1 MICTKC
7 GAKIPDDSAFCQIC
21 GNPVG
26 DSGHKKIIDGELKNT
41 ENNEKTDGAVNTVPP
56 AQDVN
61 QDQAQSTAQA
71 NNVNPPQGYA
81 SNQGPQGQFTKQGPQ
96 GQQGQFAKP
105 QMPYYQSAPQM
116 GGGSVPVKKPFPKKA
131 LIIAIIAAAAVI
143 ALVLFINLK
152 PTVVSL
158 NKYLTITTT
167 GYDSVGKASTIFNS
181 EQFERDY
188 SGKIK
193 AKKAFADYLRQ
204 DTDSIFSL
212 NSASADLMA
221 IGFLEDQISGSLDKT
236 SKLSNGDEIK
246 YIWECNDAVIE
257 KLFKVKLNYSDITY
271 TVENLKPVEK
281 KDVFAN
287 ISLNFSG
294 IAPTGRI
301 DNVVNP
307 EGLSLK
313 YSKTDGLSNGDKITV
328 TASIGDEGSFI
339 EKHGWLPKEMTKDYE
354 VSGLS
359 SYVRTISEVNG
370 ASLEAMKKE
379 AGDQVASNIARN
391 YASTT
396 VTEGLAYA
404 GSYLLTAKKPGS
416 SSTYNHFYI
425 VYSARVSNTN
435 NAFQPTTVYYPI
447 RFDNLLVDG
456 NGVVSYKSVSSVIGG
471 SSLPSNS
478 FAYWGTDGYTNGTIM
493 YSEIITSNR
502 NNYNYEVS
510 PELAQFGS

>member
-281 KDVFAN
+281 KDVFAD
-287 ISLNFSG
+287 ISLSFSG
-294 IAPTGRI
+294 IAPTGR
-301 DNVVNP
+301 
-307 EGLSLK
+307 
-313 YSKTDGLSNGDKITV
+313 
-328 TASIGDEGSFI
+328 FI
-339 EKHGWLPKEMTKDYE
+339 HQW
-354 VSGLS
+354 
-359 SYVRTISEVNG
+359 
-370 ASLEAMKKE
+370 
-379 AGDQVASNIARN
+379 
-391 YASTT
+391 
-396 VTEGLAYA
+396 
-404 GSYLLTAKKPGS
+404 
-416 SSTYNHFYI
+416 
-425 VYSARVSNTN
+425 
-435 NAFQPTTVYYPI
+435 
-447 RFDNLLVDG
+447 
-456 NGVVSYKSVSSVIGG
+456 
-471 SSLPSNS
+471 
-478 FAYWGTDGYTNGTIM
+478 
-493 YSEIITSNR
+493 
-502 NNYNYEVS
+502 
-510 PELAQFGS
+510 